1 MPWLILLLSA
11 VAEAVWATALGMS
24 QGFSRPG
31 PTVVFAIFAVSS
43 LIGLA
48 QAMRSIP
55 IGTAYAVWTGVGAVL
70 TVLYAVATGSEPLT
84 PLKAVFLAGIIG
96 CVAGL
101 KFVTSSAEP
110 EDRGGVVAPGPD
122 PRHTQV

>member
-31 PTVVFAIFAVSS
+31 PTVVFAIFAVIS

-70 TVLYAVATGSEPLT
+70 TVLYAVATGSETLT
-84 PLKAVFLAGIIG
+84 PLKAVFLLGIIG
-96 CVAGL
+96 CAAGL
-101 KFVTSSAEP
+101 KFVTAPAEP
-110 EDRGGVVAPGPD
+110 EDRGAVVAPGPD